1 MTRAKGAPS
10 HAPKVPGA
18 PGPRASAVRRVEC
31 TADSAGGLTL
41 DVHLPRELPATA
53 APALL
58 LRLRTAEADGTETVR
73 LPLSP
78 VESEDAGETLRAAL
92 PSTMPLSEG
101 DWDVHLSLTEGE
113 ARRPLCGELDLRSL
127 VGRVPRADRT
137 WLGVRIPYAGSGG
150 LLRIRAWL
158 RWPHAE
164 VEDVRLESGELVLAG
179 RLHGAGLGPGARL
192 EARGA
197 DREEDVRAGRGKAV
211 RAPVAPVDSA
221 DGESYGFAGA
231 LSCEELAA
239 SGGDRQLWLRPDESA
254 EPVRLARIL
263 DDVADKSRGAG
274 QLAVPEVGP
283 VVPYFTVSGDLR
295 VRPEP

>member
-1 MTRAKGAPS
+1 MTRGRGAAS
-10 HAPKVPGA
+10 HAPKASGT

-137 WLGVRIPYAGSGG
+137 WLGVRVPYAGSGG

-164 VEDVRLESGELVLAG
+164 VEDVRLEPGELVLAG
-179 RLHGAGLGPGARL
+179 RLHGVGLGPGAGL

-197 DREEDVRAGRGKAV
+197 GSGEVV

-221 DGESYGFAGA
+221 DGESYGFVGG
-231 LSCEELAA
+231 LSSGELAA
-239 SGGDRQLWLRPDESA
+239 SGGDRQLWLRPAESA

-274 QLAVPEVGP
+274 QLPVPEVGP
-283 VVPYFTVSGDLR
+283 VVAYFTASGDLR